1 MNINPELRRNIWL
14 ELTPVRL
21 AGMPLVLGA
30 VFFLCWLGDGHSFGN
45 SVKGTAISLF
55 IALTY
60 LWGARQSAE
69 SIISEI
75 REKTWD
81 WQRLSS
87 ISPWSLAWGKL
98 AGSTLYPW
106 YGAVICLFFYLL
118 AADTG
123 NEEITAGKSLPLL
136 IGSGMLV
143 QALAMLGSL
152 QSVIRQSGP
161 SRSQSSA
168 IMLLGFFAIYPV
180 STLTTGSKT
189 ITWYTAS
196 IQQIDFALISVAL
209 FLAWTLLGIYNQLRS
224 EFQMQTIPVSWPGFA
239 LFCAVYLAGF
249 AANPVKPPQVAAYLA
264 VALGV
269 TMVLT
274 YLMIFLEKKDLV
286 AARCLIRDFQA
297 GNWRHSASRI
307 PCWLLTLPLVLL
319 TAFLLLLFPD
329 GLLTRTADRLAA
341 QALIITV
348 LALLV
353 RDLGLVLFLS
363 LGERPQ
369 RADVFAVLLIGVLY
383 GLAPGILKAME
394 LQEATALF
402 WPSQEQWWLSLPG
415 ALAQA
420 ALLIWLVIRRWRKRA
435 AVTP

>member
-1 MNINPELRRNIWL
+1 MTINPELRRNLWL

-21 AGMPLVLGA
+21 IGMPLVLGA
-30 VFFLCWLGDGHSFGN
+30 IFFLSWLGDDHRFGN
-45 SVKGTAISLF
+45 GVKGVAISLF

-75 REKTWD
+75 RERTWD

-87 ISPWSLAWGKL
+87 IPPWALAWGKL
-98 AGSTLYPW
+98 AGSTIYPW
-106 YGAVICLFFYLL
+106 YGAVICLFFFLL
-118 AADTG
+118 AADASPEG
-123 NEEITAGKSLPLL
+123 AAVSKSIPLL
-136 IGSGMLV
+136 IGSGILV

-180 STLTTGSKT
+180 SALTTGSKEFNWYG
-189 ITWYTAS
+189 ITV
-196 IQQIDFALISVAL
+196 QQIDFALVSVAI

-224 EFQMQTIPVSWPGFA
+224 EFRMRTMPVAWPGFV
-239 LFCAVYLAGF
+239 LFSAVYLAGF
-249 AANPVKPPQVAAYLA
+249 AASPGKTPQLATYLA

-269 TMVLT
+269 TMLMT

-286 AARCLIRDFQA
+286 AARCLIKDFKA
-297 GNWRHSASRI
+297 GNWRHAAALL
-307 PCWLLTLPLVLL
+307 PCWLLTIPLVLF

-329 GLLTRTADRLAA
+329 GILAGTSRLAA
-341 QALIITV
+341 QAIIIT
-348 LALLV
+348 LLGFMV
-353 RDLGLVLFLS
+353 RDLALVLFLS
-363 LGERPQ
+363 MGDRPQ
-369 RADVFAVLLIGVLY
+369 RADVFALLLIGVLY
-383 GLAPGILKAME
+383 GLLPGILKAME
-394 LQEATALF
+394 LKEATALF
-402 WPSQEQWWLSLPG
+402 WPLHEQWWLSLPG

-420 ALLIWLVIRRWRKRA
+420 ALLVWMVIRRWQKRP
-435 AVTP
+435 AV